1 MNRRKFVLYGFL
13 PLPFLFMNDIPKLP
27 KLPKRREPEFIPV
40 PHPKV
45 DPTKVMVRY
54 STDPNDPDYN
64 YFVTMQSAMLSGV

>member
-1 MNRRKFVLYGFL
+1 MKRREFVKLFGL
-13 PLPFLFMNDIPKLP
+13 APIPLLLMKDLP
-27 KLPKRREPEFIPV
+27 KLPKKREPEFIPV

-64 YFVTMQSAMLSGV
+64 YFVSMQSAMYSGM